1 MSKPLVVIIPHNL
14 GKAEATRR
22 LRTGIG
28 HVRSSFSS
36 SLMVLDEAWTGDRL
50 AFRVAVLKQEAR
62 GNIDVADQEVRLE
75 VELPW
80 LLAKLADKAK
90 ALIQKQGRLMLEKKW
105 PSRPP
110 SIAQGACMSEDSAPP
125 GKEGM
130 LAAACAALDEFM
142 AAFNARDHER
152 WVKCFHFPTVR
163 LAGGEVLVWST
174 PEEFLRSNDIGV
186 L

>member
-1 MSKPLVVIIPHNL
+1 MSWTQGPERPDKAMSKPLVVIIPHNL

-90 ALIQKQGRLMLEKKW
+90 ALIQKQGRLMLEKK
-105 PSRPP
+105 
-110 SIAQGACMSEDSAPP
+110 
-125 GKEGM
+125 
-130 LAAACAALDEFM
+130 
-142 AAFNARDHER
+142 
-152 WVKCFHFPTVR
+152 
-163 LAGGEVLVWST
+163 
-174 PEEFLRSNDIGV
+174 
-186 L
+186 

>member
-1 MSKPLVVIIPHNL
+1 
-14 GKAEATRR
+14 
-22 LRTGIG
+22 
-28 HVRSSFSS
+28 
-36 SLMVLDEAWTGDRL
+36 
-50 AFRVAVLKQEAR
+50 
-62 GNIDVADQEVRLE
+62 
-75 VELPW
+75 
-80 LLAKLADKAK
+80 
-90 ALIQKQGRLMLEKKW
+90 
-105 PSRPP
+105 
-110 SIAQGACMSEDSAPP
+110 MSEDSAPP

-186 L
+186 LSKSGWHHSTWDWRKLVQSSDAKMHVLVQFTRHRSDGEANSYESLYVLTNRDGRWAVQARSSFLGITLRPLGAER